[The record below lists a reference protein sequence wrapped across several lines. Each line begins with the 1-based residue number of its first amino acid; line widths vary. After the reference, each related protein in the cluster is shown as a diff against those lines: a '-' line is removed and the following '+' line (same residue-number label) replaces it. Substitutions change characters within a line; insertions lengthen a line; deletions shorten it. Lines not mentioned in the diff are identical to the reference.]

1 MTLNPEQ
8 QKLINEMVK
17 SGLYESPDAA
27 IDAAINL
34 LDERSQKLEALRQ
47 DIQEGLDSG
56 PGRPFD
62 EFLAEEIQL
71 RGRERLAQRP
81 SPS

>member
-27 IDAAINL
+27 IDAAIRL

-62 EFLAEEIQL
+62 EFLAEETKL

>member
-27 IDAAINL
+27 IDAAIRL
-34 LDERSQKLEALRQ
+34 LDERSRKLEALRQ

-62 EFLAEEIQL
+62 EFLAEEIKL

-81 SPS
+81 NPS

>member
-27 IDAAINL
+27 IDAAIRL

-62 EFLAEEIQL
+62 EFLAEEIKL

>member
-27 IDAAINL
+27 IDAAIRL

-56 PGRPFD
+56 PGRPF
-62 EFLAEEIQL
+62 EFLAEEIKL

>member
-8 QKLINEMVK
+8 QKLINQMVK
-17 SGLYESPDAA
+17 SGLFESPDAA
-27 IDAAINL
+27 IDAAIRL
-34 LDERSQKLEALRQ
+34 LDERSRKLETLRQ
-47 DIQEGLDSG
+47 GIKQGLDRG

-62 EFLAEEIQL
+62 ESLAEEIKL